1 MSLVGNYY
9 GSSDSESSDIED
21 STPTTKP
28 VTTTKT
34 IESNSKLN
42 NGSGLGSLL
51 PPPKNNQSTTTSSS
65 SASSSSSLKKSV
77 FYVDLPTGTQDSDDE
92 EEQEKR
98 AKRQKLQAAATTASG
113 SGAKGL
119 AALLPP
125 PKRSFNFTK
134 PKMNSGNNS
143 TVTPPAS
150 SSSSS
155 LSIKTAR
162 PSNISNSKPITESKA
177 ENDKELNIDFKT
189 PIVKE
194 DESDNEDVSYAG
206 PFFRLGAE
214 LKTTPAVT
222 KTSASTYT
230 IPTRVTKE
238 KGKATQS
245 QQSQQQS
252 QQEEEEQQQQ
262 QQQQS
267 EPQQTAVDAYAYSDP
282 NAMYSYGT
290 DPSAYYQDYYQ
301 QQQEQQEYN
310 PGQVS
315 NTNESESSVFGDLD
329 DTAITRLTGKRK
341 GRDSQIQIKTVNQ
354 NDILP
359 TKQDWKYNAQP
370 VSTPKFVTN
379 ASQVQATGLQKK
391 KNNIMSLISHAQ
403 SMQDRLDEQFA
414 SGRTAQNEAR
424 RKY

>member
-1 MSLVGNYY
+1 
-9 GSSDSESSDIED
+9 
-21 STPTTKP
+21 
-28 VTTTKT
+28 
-34 IESNSKLN
+34 
-42 NGSGLGSLL
+42 
-51 PPPKNNQSTTTSSS
+51 
-65 SASSSSSLKKSV
+65 
-77 FYVDLPTGTQDSDDE
+77 
-92 EEQEKR
+92 
-98 AKRQKLQAAATTASG
+98 
-113 SGAKGL
+113 
-119 AALLPP
+119 
-125 PKRSFNFTK
+125 
-134 PKMNSGNNS
+134 MNSGNNS
-143 TVTPPAS
+143 TATLPAS

-155 LSIKTAR
+155 LSIQTAR

-177 ENDKELNIDFKT
+177 ENDKELNIHFKT
-189 PIVKE
+189 PIIQE
-194 DESDNEDVSYAG
+194 DGSDNEDDSYAG

-214 LKTTPAVT
+214 LKTTPAAT
-222 KTSASTYT
+222 KTSSSTYT
-230 IPTRVTKE
+230 IPTRATKE

-245 QQSQQQS
+245 QQPQQS
-252 QQEEEEQQQQ
+252 
-262 QQQQS
+262 QQS

-290 DPSAYYQDYYQ
+290 DPSAYYQYYQ
-301 QQQEQQEYN
+301 QQEEQQEYN
-310 PGQVS
+310 SGQVS

-359 TKQDWKYNAQP
+359 SEQDWKYNAQP
-370 VSTPKFVTN
+370 ISTPKFVTN

-424 RKY
+424 RKYGF